1 MTWKFACIIP
11 GYGFGVIEVE
21 ADTEEEAKEIA
32 RDEFAAV
39 VVKFKIAEIFRRVM
53 SNVTYPE
60 DPSVN

>member
-1 MTWKFACIIP
+1 
-11 GYGFGVIEVE
+11 VIEVE
-21 ADTEEEAKEIA
+21 ADTEEEAREIA
-32 RDEFAAV
+32 KDEFAAV